1 MLQVTLLYHSSP
13 LIQNSDLDEQSKQIV
28 SAYVL
33 KPANMDLA
41 SYSYVATNE
50 THPVVQ
56 VEFSVG
62 AHARSH

>member
-1 MLQVTLLYHSSP
+1 MLQVTLLYHSCP
-13 LIQNSDLDEQSKQIV
+13 LKSDLDEQSKQIV
-28 SAYVL
+28 SAYEL